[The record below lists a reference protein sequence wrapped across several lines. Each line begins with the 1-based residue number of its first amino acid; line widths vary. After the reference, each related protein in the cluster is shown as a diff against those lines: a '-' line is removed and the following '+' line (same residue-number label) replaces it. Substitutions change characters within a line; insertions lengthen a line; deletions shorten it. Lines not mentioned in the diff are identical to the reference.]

1 MLLGTGFLTVW
12 YTFLIVVFEG
22 VSSQAQV
29 LAHGT
34 DVLAYAGQLL
44 VPGFLGRA
52 LPLAVLIAVIGTC
65 QIQMIEPSR
74 ILYALARDRVIPR
87 LFGLIN
93 RAHQTPWAG
102 LLILAAIPPILL
114 IPYLASSSANKA
126 IGYIIS
132 ADGMFGLFMYFVIA
146 LASVWFYRAYLRRS
160 VVTFIVVG
168 VLPLIGGLY
177 MGVIFFYGL
186 TTQTAT
192 VAWVSVAGVAL
203 AFLIG
208 ALVVWRAAPDSP
220 FFTEIKERK
229 QADRMAGQDAQADL
243 AQEKA

>member
-1 MLLGTGFLTVW
+1 
-12 YTFLIVVFEG
+12 VVFEG

-29 LAHGT
+29 LAHGA

-87 LFGLIN
+87 VFGLIN
-93 RAHQTPWAG
+93 RAHATPWAG

-114 IPYLASSSANKA
+114 IPYLASTSLNHA

-160 VVTFIVVG
+160 AGTFIVVG

-177 MGVIFFYGL
+177 MGAIFFYGL
-186 TTQTAT
+186 TTQTAV
-192 VAWVSVAGVAL
+192 VAWVSVVGVAL

-208 ALVVWRAAPDSP
+208 AFVVWRAAPDSP

-229 QADRMAGQDAQADL
+229 QADRMAGQDAQTDL
-243 AQEKA
+243 AEEKA